1 MVFKKPFSLSNKGSI
16 IRRFWKIDK
25 EVIMDLREKKTKRN
39 IRNAFIK
46 LRAKKPLERISIKE
60 LAELAE
66 ISKATFYL
74 HYKDIY
80 DLSENLQKEVIDNVL
95 NCISRPNLFLTDE
108 IQFTKELFQAFH
120 SHDSLIEILFSGSQ
134 STVLPIHIENAL
146 KDYIFKQIPEY
157 KDSAKFNIMLSYR
170 IQGGF
175 HAYRE
180 NYKRFSLDDITETIT
195 YINKDATMLDWT

>member
-1 MVFKKPFSLSNKGSI
+1 MVFKKPFSINNKDSI

-39 IRNAFIK
+39 IRNAFIE

-80 DLSENLQKEVIDNVL
+80 DLSETLQKEVIENVL
-95 NCISRPNLFLTDE
+95 SCISRSDLFLTDE
-108 IQFTKELFQAFH
+108 VQFTKELFQAFH
-120 SHDSLIEILFSGSQ
+120 SQQTLIEILFSDSQ
-134 STVLPIHIENAL
+134 SAILPIHIEKAL

-157 KDSAKFNIMLSYR
+157 KDSARFNIMLSYR
-170 IQGGF
+170 IQGGY
-175 HAYRE
+175 HAYQE
-180 NYKRFSLDDITETIT
+180 NYKRFSLNDITDTIT
-195 YINKDATMLDWT
+195 YINKDATMLEWT

>member
-1 MVFKKPFSLSNKGSI
+1 MHKV
-16 IRRFWKIDK
+16 
-25 EVIMDLREKKTKRN
+25 VIHCL
-39 IRNAFIK
+39 
-46 LRAKKPLERISIKE
+46 L
-60 LAELAE
+60 
-66 ISKATFYL
+66 
-74 HYKDIY
+74 
-80 DLSENLQKEVIDNVL
+80 LSENLQKEVIDNVL

-180 NYKRFSLDDITETIT
+180 NYKRFSLDDITETPVSPFCPSIT
-195 YINKDATMLDWT
+195 SNECSPSASVIVTV

>member
-1 MVFKKPFSLSNKGSI
+1 
-16 IRRFWKIDK
+16 
-25 EVIMDLREKKTKRN
+25 MDLREKKTKRN
-39 IRNAFIK
+39 IRNAFIE
-46 LRAKKPLERISIKE
+46 LRSKKPLERISIK
-60 LAELAE
+60 ELAE

-80 DLSENLQKEVIDNVL
+80 
-95 NCISRPNLFLTDE
+95 FLTDE

-120 SHDSLIEILFSGSQ
+120 SHDSLIEIFFSGSQ
-134 STVLPIHIENAL
+134 STVLPVHIEKAL

-175 HAYRE
+175 YAYQE
-180 NYKRFSLDDITETIT
+180 NYKRFSIDDITDTIT
-195 YINKDATMLDWT
+195 YINKDATLLDWT

>member
-1 MVFKKPFSLSNKGSI
+1 MVFKKPFSINNKDSI

-80 DLSENLQKEVIDNVL
+80 DLSENLQKEVIENVL
-95 NCISRPNLFLTDE
+95 SCISRSDLFLTDE
-108 IQFTKELFQAFH
+108 VQFTKELFQAFH
-120 SHDSLIEILFSGSQ
+120 SQQTLIEILFSDSQ
-134 STVLPIHIENAL
+134 SAILPIHIEKAL

-157 KDSAKFNIMLSYR
+157 KDSARFNIMLSYR
-170 IQGGF
+170 IQGGY
-175 HAYRE
+175 HAYQE
-180 NYKRFSLDDITETIT
+180 NYKRFSLNDITDTIT
-195 YINKDATMLDWT
+195 YINKDATMLEWT

>member
-1 MVFKKPFSLSNKGSI
+1 M
-16 IRRFWKIDK
+16 
-25 EVIMDLREKKTKRN
+25 
-39 IRNAFIK
+39 
-46 LRAKKPLERISIKE
+46 
-60 LAELAE
+60 AELAE
-66 ISKATFYL
+66 INKATFYL

-95 NCISRPNLFLTDE
+95 NCISSPDLFLTDE

-146 KDYIFKQIPEY
+146 KDHIFKQIPEY

-175 HAYRE
+175 HAYQE
-180 NYKRFSLDDITETIT
+180 NYKRFSLDDITDTIT
-195 YINKDATMLDWT
+195 YINKDATLLDWT

>member
-1 MVFKKPFSLSNKGSI
+1 
-16 IRRFWKIDK
+16 
-25 EVIMDLREKKTKRN
+25 MDLREKKTKRN
-39 IRNAFIK
+39 IRNAFIE

-134 STVLPIHIENAL
+134 STVLSIHIENAL

>member
-1 MVFKKPFSLSNKGSI
+1 M
-16 IRRFWKIDK
+16 
-25 EVIMDLREKKTKRN
+25 
-39 IRNAFIK
+39 
-46 LRAKKPLERISIKE
+46 
-60 LAELAE
+60 
-66 ISKATFYL
+66 
-74 HYKDIY
+74 
-80 DLSENLQKEVIDNVL
+80 L
-95 NCISRPNLFLTDE
+95 NCISRPDLFLTDE
-108 IQFTKELFQAFH
+108 IQFTKELFHAFH